1 MIYLIGIVVTSMVC
15 TGLEIDEKIQFGD
28 VIIYLMLFTLVSN
41 ALVILL
47 TTLNMIRKSV
57 RKRYL
62 KR

>member
-1 MIYLIGIVVTSMVC
+1 MIGIVVTSMVC